1 MSFLGAAVKAA
12 AKAAKKKKKTKKE
25 TKKEREKRLEKEDQE
40 RMYKEYMEEEMGI
53 RKELEREGLKMRSG
67 GLVTKNYVNPVTIVD
82 HLKKKK

>member
-1 MSFLGAAVKAA
+1 MSFLGAAVRAA
-12 AKAAKKKKKTKKE
+12 AKAAKKKKKAKK
-25 TKKEREKRLEKEDQE
+25 
-40 RMYKEYMEEEMGI
+40 EMGI

>member
-12 AKAAKKKKKTKKE
+12 AKAAKKKKTSKKE

-40 RMYKEYMEEEMGI
+40 RMYKEYMEEEMEI
-53 RKELEREGLKMRSG
+53 RNALEREGLKMRSG